1 MSPTVLYQRLSEL
14 SQAGLVTRTGDQRYE
29 LTEVGRALGA
39 ALDPLN
45 RWAHQ
50 WAKAIPSAGESHSTA
65 PADDAA
71 ADEATR

>member
-14 SQAGLVTRTGDQRYE
+14 SQAGLVTRTADQRYE

-50 WAKAIPSAGESHSTA
+50 WAKEIPSSGESRSSWQ
-65 PADDAA
+65 ADDAA
-71 ADEATR
+71 PDEATR